1 MNMMIQ
7 VSNLWPRR
15 KKGQC
20 IGELE
25 AGKRDTRLDVLRS
38 YPGTLEHG
46 LCKTRFLLSVA
57 PSNQVTLDV
66 PSFYTCSHA
75 LWKIYGSYNRGYI
88 IMLMGELSARPRSLM
103 TRPIEP

>member
-46 LCKTRFLLSVA
+46 LCKTRFLL
-57 PSNQVTLDV
+57 
-66 PSFYTCSHA
+66 
-75 LWKIYGSYNRGYI
+75 
-88 IMLMGELSARPRSLM
+88 
-103 TRPIEP
+103 